1 MDAGGGDAVNDDGLF
16 SFLLDGARWAPG
28 ADGGFLQRIAEHL
41 GYTGLALAI
50 AFAIAF
56 PLGLLIGHTDRFAFL
71 AINSGNAGRSLPT
84 LGLIAIIVVIFGIGL
99 LPITVAL
106 VVLAIPP
113 ILTNTYAAIRAVDR
127 HTVDASRGMGMTEPG
142 ILLRVE
148 LPMGLPLVFGGLRNA
163 TLQVVST
170 ATVAA
175 YVGSGGLGRYLIDG
189 IAVRNYS
196 EVFAGAVLV
205 GLLAV
210 LLDTLLA
217 LVQRLVVSPGVSG
230 RAATRRSGPVPTPTQ
245 STERQDP

>member
-1 MDAGGGDAVNDDGLF
+1 MDPGGGDTVNDGLL
-16 SFLLDGARWAPG
+16 SVLLDGALWAPG
-28 ADGGFLQRIAEHL
+28 ADGGFLQRIVEHL
-41 GYTGLALAI
+41 GYTGLALVI
-50 AFAIAF
+50 AFLIAF
-56 PLGLLIGHTDRFAFL
+56 PVGLLIGHTDRFAFL

-113 ILTNTYAAIRAVDR
+113 ILTNTYAAIRAVDP
-127 HTVDASRGMGMTEPG
+127 HTVDASRGMGMTEPS

-148 LPMGLPLVFGGLRNA
+148 LPNGLPLIFGGLRNA

-189 IAVRNYS
+189 IAVRDYS

-205 GLLAV
+205 GVLAV
-210 LLDTLLA
+210 VLDTLLA
-217 LVQRLVVSPGVSG
+217 GVQRLVVSPGVSG
-230 RAATRRSGPVPTPTQ
+230 RAATRRSGPVPAPSQ
-245 STERQDP
+245 PTER